1 MVTLPHLLLVSSIV
15 VSRTAPGQS
24 GDTIRSSLRTVEI
37 QSGRVDTVYSED
49 RHFEAP
55 NWSPNGSSLW

>member
-1 MVTLPHLLLVSSIV
+1 MVTLPRLLLVSSFV
-15 VSRTAPGQS
+15 VASSAPGQT
-24 GDTIRSSLRTVEI
+24 DTIRSSLRTVEI
-37 QSGRVDTVYSED
+37 QSGRVETVYSED

>member
-1 MVTLPHLLLVSSIV
+1 MVTLPRLLLVSSFV
-15 VSRTAPGQS
+15 VASGAPGQTN
-24 GDTIRSSLRTVEI
+24 TIRSSLRTVEI
-37 QSGRVDTVYSED
+37 QSGRVETVYSED